1 MGGFGYRGWG
11 GMGGGMAT
19 TTQQNIPIG
28 TLIVDLVDPSTH
40 EMVWRGI
47 AQDQV
52 KPNGESADTINEA
65 MQKLFEKFPP
75 GSAS

>member
-1 MGGFGYRGWG
+1 
-11 GMGGGMAT
+11 MAT

-28 TLIVDLVDPSTH
+28 TLIVDLVDPTTH
-40 EMVWRGI
+40 EMVWRGM

-52 KPNGESADTINEA
+52 KPNGESAETVNEA
-65 MQKLFEKFPP
+65 MQKLFAKFPP

>member
-1 MGGFGYRGWG
+1 
-11 GMGGGMAT
+11 
-19 TTQQNIPIG
+19 
-28 TLIVDLVDPSTH
+28 
-40 EMVWRGI
+40 MVWRGI